1 MIKRMFTRLRDPCPN
16 CLVISA
22 CTVSCEDK
30 RKHERQEERRGA
42 LRDPVKLIF
51 YTMCLIVLI
60 PVIWV
65 YLLFSYIGEKI
76 GTI

>member
-1 MIKRMFTRLRDPCPN
+1 MIKRMFTRLRDPCPD
-16 CLVISA
+16 CLVVCA
-22 CTVSCEDK
+22 CDVTCEDK

-42 LRDPVKLIF
+42 LKDPVKLIF
-51 YTMCLIVLI
+51 YTICLIVLI
-60 PVIWV
+60 PFIWV

>member
-1 MIKRMFTRLRDPCPN
+1 MKKWMFTRLRDPCPS

-30 RKHERQEERRGA
+30 RKYERQEERRGA
-42 LRDPVKLIF
+42 LKDPVKLIF
-51 YTMCLIVLI
+51 YAICLIVLI
-60 PVIWV
+60 PFIWV

-76 GTI
+76 SAI